1 MENTEVLEPRRTT
14 DNTSPVA
21 VQPIV
26 RIAGVNHSFGQGEA
40 RNQILF
46 DISLEIMPAQLMV
59 LSGPSGSGKTTLL
72 TLIGA
77 LRSVQE
83 GRIEVLSYDLSGL
96 DRHQLAEMRQNIGFI
111 FQAHNLFPSLIAYE
125 NVRTAMQL
133 ANYPAI
139 EMRRR
144 GVEILERLGLGS
156 RIDHKPRSLSTGEC
170 QRVAIARALVNRP
183 RLVLADEPT
192 AALDRHSTLRVV
204 DLLREMTSEYGA
216 AVLMVTHDHRI
227 IERADRLIRLVDGR
241 IASDLVLRDIAEI
254 CDFLRNTNLFG
265 TVNPS
270 QLTEIAQSMERRNFA
285 PGKTVVRVGDVA
297 NEVFLLARGTAR
309 IVHDN
314 RLVAHRGPG
323 DFFGEKALLS
333 GQPHSADLVAEKDL
347 ETYVLGKD
355 EVRDLMETNVNF
367 REQLYRIASLHNREA
382 EP

>member
-1 MENTEVLEPRRTT
+1 MGTTEVTVPSRAT
-14 DNTSPVA
+14 DDTPPVA

-26 RIAGVNHSFGQGEA
+26 RVAGVNHSFGQGEA

-46 DISLEIMPAQLMV
+46 NISVEIMPAQLVV
-59 LSGPSGSGKTTLL
+59 LSGPSGAGKTTLL

-77 LRSVQE
+77 LRAVQE
-83 GRIEVLSYDLSGL
+83 GRIEVLGYDLSHL
-96 DRHQLAEMRQNIGFI
+96 DRHQLAQVRQSIGFI
-111 FQAHNLFPSLIAYE
+111 FQTHNLFPSLSAYE
-125 NVRTAMQL
+125 NVMTAMQL
-133 ANYPAI
+133 AGYTAI

-204 DLLREMTSEYGA
+204 DLLKEMTSEYGA

-241 IASDLVLRDIAEI
+241 ITSDLMLRDVAKI
-254 CDFLRNTNLFG
+254 CDFLRNTNPFE
-265 TVNPS
+265 TVSPS
-270 QLTEIAQSMERRNFA
+270 QLTEIAQSMERRHFA
-285 PGKTVVRVGDVA
+285 PGETVVRVGDVA
-297 NEVFLLARGTAR
+297 DKLFLLARGTAR
-309 IVHDN
+309 IVRDN
-314 RLVAHRGPG
+314 QLVAYQGSG
-323 DFFGEKALLS
+323 DFFGEEALLS
-333 GQPHSADLVAEKDL
+333 GQPHSANLVAEKDL
-347 ETYVLGKD
+347 ETYVLSRD
-355 EVRDLMETNVNF
+355 EVRDLMETNASF

-382 EP
+382 KP